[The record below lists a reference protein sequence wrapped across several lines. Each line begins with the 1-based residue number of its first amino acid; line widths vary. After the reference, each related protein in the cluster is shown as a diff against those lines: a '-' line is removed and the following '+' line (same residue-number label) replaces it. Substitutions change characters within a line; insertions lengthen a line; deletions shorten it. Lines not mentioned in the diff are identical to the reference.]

1 MTMST
6 FTQNGI
12 TWTPTGSLEA
22 AQAASK
28 ASKAEQREVSNS
40 LDKNAFL
47 SLLIT
52 QLRYQDPLNPMDDT
66 QFVAQMAQF
75 TSLEQMQNMNK
86 SISLTQAYGM
96 IGKQVSGAV
105 RDDAGTAYDVTGA
118 VESVSIK
125 NGEVYLEVN
134 GSEMRLEEVKKLEA
148 RD

>member
-1 MTMST
+1 MST